1 MSWDIKEVK
10 HMPPKENKGNKKQKK
25 RKQISPLCNGN
36 VDNSVNPR
44 AQDTPSTHSVSKPK
58 TTACAGKDKQ
68 VNVPQST
75 LSDEEVSKRLK
86 FQTPSPVNYM
96 YQPTMSYTPNASP
109 GQFATPQGQFTPPYI
124 QAPVSSEPPPWALS
138 MIEDIKNVKT

>member
-1 MSWDIKEVK
+1 M
-10 HMPPKENKGNKKQKK
+10 
-25 RKQISPLCNGN
+25 
-36 VDNSVNPR
+36 
-44 AQDTPSTHSVSKPK
+44 
-58 TTACAGKDKQ
+58 
-68 VNVPQST
+68 
-75 LSDEEVSKRLK
+75 SKRLK

-138 MIEDIKNVKT
+138 MIEDIKNIKTSVARIETVEKTVNSISFKLQILELKVSTIDNRVQEVEKVALTSVINLKTNLQNLKLPKIPSKLCRIRVQISKVS